1 MGFWENMNEELK
13 NAVEEGWT
21 VVKESAKIGKLRY
34 RAHTLH
40 KQAEKAF
47 TRIGGIVYE
56 KTKAETDPIT
66 PEVVKLIEKIK
77 EIEAENEALEKEIEA
92 TRKKESVEKK

>member
-1 MGFWENMNEELK
+1 MGFWENMNDELK

-34 RAHTLH
+34 RMHTLH

-47 TRIGGIVYE
+47 TQIGGIVYE

-77 EIEAENEALEKEIEA
+77 EIEAESEGLEKEVEA

>member
-1 MGFWENMNEELK
+1 MGFWENMNDELK

-21 VVKESAKIGKLRY
+21 AVKESARIGKLRY
-34 RAHTLH
+34 RMHTLH

-66 PEVVKLIEKIK
+66 PEVVKLIGKIK

-92 TRKKESVEKK
+92 TRRKESAEKK